1 MELLIKKP
9 ELKALAER
17 IFSGLATEGDLGRA
31 KIEDVRAIKC
41 DDGEVRYRAL
51 VGDDVELKS
60 GSEDRSKRYIA
71 SDETVDRMGD
81 IIRVKG
87 WDLKNFLRNPQALW
101 AHNSRA
107 LPIGRVTEWEKGDVK
122 GAPAL
127 LETITYL
134 EEGVSAEAEAIW
146 KLVNAGVIK
155 AVSVGFLPIKMTWP
169 ESPEEREAMGLGPY
183 GVLFEKQEQ
192 LELSNCTIPANPSCL
207 ATRSVRTALR
217 DMISAGQITEVV
229 ARKLVELG
237 EKRTVQVSVPE
248 EYEEIA
254 VAGSSGTTVISTPV
268 ETFVVSGGRL
278 KRVKAAQPPPPIE
291 DMTEV
296 FEMPEDPRIDE
307 LLKEVRALR
316 EDVSAMKTQIEDVGV
331 RGKKSR
337 DGDVRSLLQDVVARV
352 GSRLT
357 EE

>member
-17 IFSGLATEGDLGRA
+17 IFSGLATEGDLERA

-60 GSEDRSKRYIA
+60 GSEERSKRYIA

-169 ESPEEREAMGLGPY
+169 ESPEERESMGLGPY

-217 DMISAGQITEVV
+217 DMITAGQITEVV

-237 EKRTVQVSVPE
+237 EKRTIQVAVPQ
-248 EYEEIA
+248 EYEELA
-254 VAGSSGTTVISTPV
+254 ETSGTTGASIPT

-278 KRVKAAQPPPPIE
+278 KRVKAAPPPPPIE
-291 DMTEV
+291 EMTEV
-296 FEMPEDPRIDE
+296 FDMPEDPRIDE
-307 LLKEVRALR
+307 LLREVRDLRSDIAALKLQV
-316 EDVSAMKTQIEDVGV
+316 ELVVV
-331 RGKKSR
+331 RGVKEHSN
-337 DGDVRSLLQDVVARV
+337 DVRRTLQDAVARV
-352 GSRLT
+352 AVRLS